1 MATPQKINNSLKNV
15 RSSYEKSVGAN
26 VGPTADNTSRI
37 AMLKKIQTRVS
48 YSDGSNAKFSQL
60 WGLNNVD
67 KDGNTKGN
75 KSGVTGDSG
84 TRTYFSGIFPRMTF

>member
-1 MATPQKINNSLKNV
+1 MATLLKNV

-37 AMLKKIQTRVS
+37 AMLKKIQTKVS
-48 YSDGSNAKFSQL
+48 YGNGTNAKFSQL

-67 KDGNTKGN
+67 EDGNTDGN
-75 KSGVTGDSG
+75 KSGDTGDSSVR
-84 TRTYFSGIFPRMTF
+84 TRFLGVFPRMHF